1 MYLNTKQDFLYAKAN
16 YPDWQDEYQKLLDGE
31 YRWMDTGPIE
41 GAGIVDATHKVVRS
55 EMMGVKTVN
64 QFEWM
69 PDPGCRMYALG
80 FTRAEVLELTGRT
93 DPGHEPTEWT
103 PYEPPEKTWDDIRTQ
118 RNALILACD
127 WTQAND
133 AVLTFTERAAWQDYR
148 QALRDIPQVYATPEA
163 VIWPEKP

>member
-31 YRWMDTGPIE
+31 YRWSDTGPIV
-41 GAGIVDATHKVVRS
+41 GAGINGATHKVVKS

-80 FTRAEVLELTGRT
+80 FTRAEVLELTGWA
-93 DPGHEPTEWT
+93 DPGHAPKEWA
-103 PYEPPEKTWDDIRTQ
+103 PYEPPVLTWDDIRVQ
-118 RNALILACD
+118 RNTLMTDCD
-127 WTQAND
+127 WTQLND
-133 AVLTFTERAAWQDYR
+133 AVLTFTVRQLWQDYR
-148 QALRDIPQVYATPEA
+148 QALRDIPQSFTTPDA
-163 VIWPEKP
+163 VVWPEKP